1 MSGKKRSATRAQFCA
16 TRAQFCAT
24 RAQFQKVSVSEIDSN
39 TFRSFYGLDMLG
51 VRTPNIFGG
60 NHLTVHVESE
70 KICIEQHFNSS
81 ILIVSPFMSDTRLAS
96 CQTLVSG
103 ADMLGQR
110 TNGPQDVKPAD
121 IDELI
126 RATKLKHKMMMH
138 ELKWFYILYILACP
152 AHLKSPSLPQSLLQ
166 VQQEKLAALR
176 KELQECG
183 EPPEESEVEM
193 VEGGSVMDI

>member
-1 MSGKKRSATRAQFCA
+1 MNLVWWDPRQKFKSPDGHKELCKILQKRTRVNFDSVCFSVSYNFCTMSGKKRSATRAQFCA

-138 ELKWFYILYILACP
+138 ELKWLYTY
-152 AHLKSPSLPQSLLQ
+152 
-166 VQQEKLAALR
+166 
-176 KELQECG
+176 
-183 EPPEESEVEM
+183 
-193 VEGGSVMDI
+193 